1 MTAYN
6 VSMDHFGPLFCRQA
20 LLWVVLPT
28 GSLSGPPTRHEDQRA
43 KKGRPDDL
51 TTCWPIVVPRVLTIQ
66 QKVGP
71 GIRALRFSTL
81 VVPRWLLP
89 GAKTD
94 TGTGGSGASPGMIGA
109 FDLGSEEVVIGC
121 SERVEASRG
130 ASYHSFSSHVLDRQ
144 CLYIYGTFKCMRVFF
159 VFCVC
164 VTHFHPFLLGTIPSL
179 APVRANRPH
188 SQSLGGEAERER
200 ERERETTQ
208 RVGWCRLAENR
219 PPISNLHRILSKVSK
234 LMKRSLFE
242 SLSRMFEDHPSFSQN
257 ICLQALSIMC
267 F

>member
-1 MTAYN
+1 MGQEEARLESFRNVHGVRRRRGFSEEIYERLKDSLMKTYIYIYIYPMTAYN

-130 ASYHSFSSHVLDRQ
+130 ASYLSFSSHVAFSSSHAKNKRWYAQTGLA
-144 CLYIYGTFKCMRVFF
+144 GT
-159 VFCVC
+159 
-164 VTHFHPFLLGTIPSL
+164 LPSGRNYVL
-179 APVRANRPH
+179 
-188 SQSLGGEAERER
+188 
-200 ERERETTQ
+200 
-208 RVGWCRLAENR
+208 
-219 PPISNLHRILSKVSK
+219 K
-234 LMKRSLFE
+234 M
-242 SLSRMFEDHPSFSQN
+242 
-257 ICLQALSIMC
+257 
-267 F
+267 